1 MTIARPRGSVAA
13 LLAASALALSSTPA
27 AADTLSAALA
37 SAYES
42 NPVLAQQRAV
52 VRQADEE
59 VPQALSSGRPTFGVQ
74 GNANQSALDFADTG
88 RTFTAGAQLSQSLYR
103 GGRTRAAT
111 SAGENR
117 ILAARA
123 RLRAQENQLI
133 VDVVTA
139 YADVI
144 RFGRVV
150 ELNTSQVRVLDR
162 ELQQSKDRFEVG
174 DLTRTDVAQSNA
186 RLALARSNVITAQ
199 NQLSAARQAY
209 RRLVGR
215 LPQNLEPLPPL
226 PALPGTE
233 GQAVDLAAQ
242 NNPELI
248 AARFDEAAA
257 RYDVQVIEK
266 QRLPTLNAVV
276 GAQYQRF
283 DQIVSNSAS
292 VISGSGRGFSADFFT
307 QSAGLTATV
316 PIYQAGLIGSQT
328 RQAQARRSQLTEV
341 ITATGRNVAETAVN
355 AFASLQNARAIIGAT
370 TIGVGA
376 NALALEGVT
385 QENQVGTR
393 TVIEVLNAQQE
404 LLQVQVN
411 LATAQRDEQVAGYTL
426 LAATGAAEAVALGVP
441 VSEYDATANAQRVR
455 RKIWDSGD
463 PNAPALPL
471 PDKARASRTVTIGPV
486 QP

>member
-1 MTIARPRGSVAA
+1 MKYAWPRGPVAA
-13 LLAASALALSSTPA
+13 LLAASALALSAPA
-27 AADTLSAALA
+27 SADTLAAAIA
-37 SAYES
+37 SAYDS
-42 NPVLAQQRAV
+42 NPVIAQQRAI

-59 VPQALSSGRPTFGVQ
+59 VPQALAAARPTLGVQ
-74 GNANQSALDFADTG
+74 ANADQSALDFADTG

-150 ELNTSQVRVLDR
+150 ELNANQVRVLER

-174 DLTRTDVAQSNA
+174 DLTRTDVAQSDA

-199 NQLSAARQAY
+199 NQLSASRQAY

-215 LPQNLEPLPPL
+215 LPENLEPLPVL
-226 PALPGTE
+226 PVLPGTE
-233 GQAVDLAAQ
+233 GQASDLAQQ
-242 NNPELI
+242 NNPDLI

-283 DQIVSNSAS
+283 DNIVSNSAS
-292 VISGSGRGFSADFFT
+292 VTPGGGQGFSAGFFT
-307 QSAGLTATV
+307 QSAGLTASV

-328 RQAQARRSQLTEV
+328 RQAQARRSQLAEV
-341 ITATGRNVAETAVN
+341 INSSSRTASETAIN
-355 AFASLQNARAIIGAT
+355 AFASLQNARAIIAANNV
-370 TIGVGA
+370 GVGA

-404 LLQVQVN
+404 LLQTQVN

-426 LAATGAAEAVALGVP
+426 LAAVGAAEAVALGVP
-441 VSEYDATANAQRVR
+441 VTEYDATANAKRVR
-455 RKIWDSGD
+455 RKIWDSAD
-463 PNAPALPL
+463 PEPAALPL
-471 PDKARASRTVTIGPV
+471 PDAERASRTVTIGPV
-486 QP
+486 RP